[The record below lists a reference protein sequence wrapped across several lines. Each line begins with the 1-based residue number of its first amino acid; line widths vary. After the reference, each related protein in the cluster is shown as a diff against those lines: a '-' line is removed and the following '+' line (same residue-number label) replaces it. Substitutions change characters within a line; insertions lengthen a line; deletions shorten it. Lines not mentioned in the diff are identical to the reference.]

1 MVWSRVST
9 WEEAMPKA
17 DLTPKFIET
26 AKVLDG
32 QERTFWWDNKLTLFG
47 LMVTQT
53 GHKSFVVQYRN
64 TNGKERRKKLSGP
77 LDVVQARK
85 LALKMAAQVA
95 DGHDPVGDAQAALAN
110 ECTLAS
116 VVEQYLKFKERA
128 GDMRSLPKRRR
139 VFALHILPK
148 LGSCNVSDIKR
159 SDIFNLTGKIVE
171 RGENALA
178 RDVLVALCTVLN
190 WYSLRNDSYASPCV
204 KGMGSQV
211 PTNKPRD
218 RFLSDDELR
227 LIWRAAE
234 ETNGPYGYLI
244 MFLLLTATRLREASD
259 MRWSEVSG
267 DLWTVPG
274 LRYKGK
280 RDHEVPLSKSA
291 QSVLRLIRDM
301 DAPAVVKESPYTFTF
316 TGRVPMSGFNMF
328 KIALDKRVTALNGAP
343 LPNWTPHD
351 LRRTGRSLMARVG
364 VPSHIAELCLGH
376 KLQGIEAVYNLHPY
390 LSEKRDAFERLAGEV
405 GRILNP
411 EVPNV
416 VPIKR
421 RK

>member
-1 MVWSRVST
+1 
-9 WEEAMPKA
+9 MPKA
-17 DLTPKFIET
+17 TLTPKFIEA
-26 AKVLDG
+26 AKCPEG
-32 QERTFWWDNKLTLFG
+32 KSREYFWDTKKIDYGLFG
-47 LMVTQT
+47 LMVTAT
-53 GHKSFVVQYRN
+53 GHKSFVFQYRAQ
-64 TNGKERRKKLSGP
+64 GKERRKKLPGP
-77 LDVVQARK
+77 LEQARK
-85 LALKMAAQVA
+85 LALKMASQVA
-95 DGHDPVGDAQAALAN
+95 DGHDPVGEEKAAFAN
-110 ECTLAS
+110 ETTLAS
-116 VVEQYLKFKERA
+116 VAEQYLAFKARA

-148 LGSCNVSDIKR
+148 LGSCNVASIKR
-159 SDIFNLTGKIVE
+159 SDIFKLTGAIVE

-178 RDVLVALCTVLN
+178 RDVLVAICTVLN

-211 PTNKPRD
+211 PTNPPRK

-234 ETNGPYGYLI
+234 ETNGPYGYFI
-244 MFLLLTATRLREASD
+244 MFLLLTATRLKEASA
-259 MRWSEVSG
+259 MKWSEVSG

-274 LRYKGK
+274 ARYKGK

-291 QSVLRLIRDM
+291 QSVLRRIREM
-301 DAPAVVKESPYTFTF
+301 AVPDAVRESPYTFTF

-328 KIALDKRVTALNGAP
+328 KIALDKRVTALNGTP

-390 LSEKRDAFERLAGEV
+390 LEEKRDAFERLANEV

-421 RK
+421 RR